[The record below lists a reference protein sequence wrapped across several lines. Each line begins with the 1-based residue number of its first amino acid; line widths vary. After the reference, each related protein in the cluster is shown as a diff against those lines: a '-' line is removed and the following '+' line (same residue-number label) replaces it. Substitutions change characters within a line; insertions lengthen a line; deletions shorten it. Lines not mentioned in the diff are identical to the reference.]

1 MGAVA
6 RPGPRDKSGIDRA
19 RRKRI
24 ARDRKL
30 REKKAAK
37 DARRQKGV
45 GRPASTGTAGRNPV
59 RGAGDFRRRRETET
73 SSAAKTS
80 KKSAFRRGPFVIK
93 VFFLGGCSLPP
104 SELIVTSSDTMQALR
119 QKLEFQH
126 GIPAERL
133 HLFVGQQRVNLDGEN
148 KKRKNLTVGSIGLRP
163 ESELQV
169 AIE

>member
-1 MGAVA
+1 M
-6 RPGPRDKSGIDRA
+6 
-19 RRKRI
+19 
-24 ARDRKL
+24 
-30 REKKAAK
+30 
-37 DARRQKGV
+37 
-45 GRPASTGTAGRNPV
+45 
-59 RGAGDFRRRRETET
+59 
-73 SSAAKTS
+73 
-80 KKSAFRRGPFVIK
+80 IK
-93 VFFLGGCSLPP
+93 VFFLGNSLPP